1 MKRVKYHEI
10 DYQSSIPPESKRK
23 LVLYVEDDED
33 NRQVAS
39 MRLERGYELVF
50 AATDREACEAFIR
63 QGREFE
69 LILMD
74 IELRGSQ
81 LNGIDLTRLVRG
93 TLDKKKIPIYGSS
106 VPKLD
111 TPIIFVTAYG
121 QLYRS
126 ELLDAGGD
134 EIVEKPISFSEL
146 QSSIARVIEKRLE

>member
-1 MKRVKYHEI
+1 MKRVPVSDTGYL
-10 DYQSSIPPESKRK
+10 SPLPPESPPR
-23 LVLYVEDDED
+23 LILYVEDDED

-39 MRLERGYELVF
+39 MRLERQFQLVF
-50 AATDREACEAFIR
+50 ASTDREACEAFIHR
-63 QGREFE
+63 GREFD

-74 IELRGSQ
+74 IELRGSR

-93 TLDKKKIPIYGSS
+93 TLDKGKIPFYGAS

-126 ELLDAGGD
+126 ELLEAGGND
-134 EIVEKPISFSEL
+134 IIEKPISFAEL
-146 QSSIARVIEKRLE
+146 QSSIARVSDQQLE